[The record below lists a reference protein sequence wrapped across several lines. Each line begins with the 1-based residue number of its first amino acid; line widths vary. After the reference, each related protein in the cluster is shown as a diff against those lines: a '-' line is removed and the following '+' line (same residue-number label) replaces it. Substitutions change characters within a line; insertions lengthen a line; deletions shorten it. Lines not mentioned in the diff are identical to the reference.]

1 MIKRKSEREKIQD
14 QAQKRRERIISL
26 YNNEM
31 KIKDIAESEGVSTT
45 TITRDIT
52 QLVKAGKVKRK
63 KPFKEKRYQEME
75 ERRERIIPLYD
86 NGMSI
91 KDIAE
96 SEGVSMPTIANDI
109 EQLMKAG
116 RVKKQETFKEK
127 QHQEIEERRERII
140 SLYNKGMRI
149 KDIAEIEGVLIPT
162 ISKDIKRL
170 LKAGKVKKRKTLN
183 EKQHQEMEER
193 RERIIPLY
201 DNGMSIKDIAES
213 EGVSMTTIAND
224 IEQLMKAGRVKKQG
238 TLKEKHYQEIEERR
252 ERIISLYNKGMRIK
266 DIAESEGVSITTITR
281 DITQLVKAGKV
292 KKRKTLN
299 EKQHQEVED
308 NEELMAKSERRT
320 IWAVLR
326 DKIESGNRKAIESYI
341 DKILEV
347 RPKSFSKEDFELIL
361 KYKNVISFAKTRME
375 KSDRETLMEEKKN
388 LLDNEEER

>member
-1 MIKRKSEREKIQD
+1 MVKRKSEREKRQEQI
-14 QAQKRRERIISL
+14 QKRRERIIPL
-26 YNNEM
+26 YDNEM
-31 KIKDIAESEGVSTT
+31 KIKDIAEIEGVSTT

-63 KPFKEKRYQEME
+63 KKFKEKRYQEME

-96 SEGVSMPTIANDI
+96 IEGVSMTTIAKDI
-109 EQLMKAG
+109 KQLMKAG
-116 RVKKQETFKEK
+116 RVKKQGTLKEK
-127 QHQEIEERRERII
+127 HHQEIEERRERII

-149 KDIAEIEGVLIPT
+149 KDIAEIEGVSMPT
-162 ISKDIKRL
+162 IAR
-170 LKAGKVKKRKTLN
+170 
-183 EKQHQEMEER
+183 
-193 RERIIPLY
+193 
-201 DNGMSIKDIAES
+201 
-213 EGVSMTTIAND
+213 D
-224 IEQLMKAGRVKKQG
+224 IE
-238 TLKEKHYQEIEERR
+238 
-252 ERIISLYNKGMRIK
+252 
-266 DIAESEGVSITTITR
+266 
-281 DITQLVKAGKV
+281 QLVKAGKV

-308 NEELMAKSERRT
+308 NEELMAKFERRT

-361 KYKNVISFAKTRME
+361 KYKNVISFAKTGME
-375 KSDRETLMEEKKN
+375 KSDREILMQEKKN

>member
-1 MIKRKSEREKIQD
+1 MVKRKSEREKRQEQIQN
-14 QAQKRRERIISL
+14 RRERIIPL
-26 YNNEM
+26 YDNEM
-31 KIKDIAESEGVSTT
+31 KIKDIAEIEGVSTT
-45 TITRDIT
+45 TITRDIA

-63 KPFKEKRYQEME
+63 KKFKEKRYQEME

-96 SEGVSMPTIANDI
+96 IEGVSMTTIAKDI
-109 EQLMKAG
+109 KQLMKAG
-116 RVKKQETFKEK
+116 RVKKQGTLKEK
-127 QHQEIEERRERII
+127 HHQEIEERRERII
-140 SLYNKGMRI
+140 SLYNKGMRL
-149 KDIAEIEGVLIPT
+149 KDIAEIEGVSMPT
-162 ISKDIKRL
+162 IAR
-170 LKAGKVKKRKTLN
+170 
-183 EKQHQEMEER
+183 
-193 RERIIPLY
+193 
-201 DNGMSIKDIAES
+201 
-213 EGVSMTTIAND
+213 D
-224 IEQLMKAGRVKKQG
+224 IE
-238 TLKEKHYQEIEERR
+238 
-252 ERIISLYNKGMRIK
+252 
-266 DIAESEGVSITTITR
+266 
-281 DITQLVKAGKV
+281 QLVKAGKV

-308 NEELMAKSERRT
+308 NEELMAKFERRT

-375 KSDRETLMEEKKN
+375 KNDREILTQEKKD